1 MLLRLNFPDQVL
13 SPGDPL
19 PEYEAPPVVETSIG
33 IQFDGLSRYQSLH
46 AAAFRELIADRY
58 PHTEEHQPMD
68 PAFETFG
75 PRSSL
80 ISTPQLQLI
89 QAALQPRYFFLNEDG
104 SELAQLQKDRL
115 FYNWRKRSS
124 TAEYPRYTH
133 VRAELAKLLETLRE
147 WAIELD
153 LGDPTPTQVEAVYV
167 NSMPLINHE
176 GAGCGLSFIFPWL
189 RGLMGMTED
198 GIFQFRRRL
207 LNEAGEPVA
216 RLNFNL
222 RYGTDEESTRS
233 AQLVLHVRG
242 HPPGLSF
249 DDCLAM
255 IDAEREV
262 IVRTFTEITSEDA
275 HGLWRRRQ

>member
-1 MLLRLNFPDQVL
+1 MS

-19 PEYEAPPVVETSIG
+19 PEYDAPPVVETSIG
-33 IQFDGLSRYQSLH
+33 IQFDGLSNYQSLH
-46 AAAFRELIADRY
+46 AAAFRALIGSKYLR
-58 PHTEEHQPMD
+58 TEEHQPME

-80 ISTPQLQLI
+80 ISTSQLQLVE
-89 QAALQPRYFFLNEDG
+89 AALQPRYFFLTEDG

-115 FYNWRKRSS
+115 YYNWRKRTSA
-124 TAEYPRYTH
+124 AEYPRYTH
-133 VRAELAKLLETLRE
+133 VRSQLAELLEALTR
-147 WAIELD
+147 WAADED
-153 LGDPTPTQVEAVYV
+153 LGEPTPTQVEAVYV
-167 NSMPLINHE
+167 NSIPLIDHE
-176 GAGCGLSFIFPWL
+176 GSSCGLSFIFPWL
-189 RGLMGMTED
+189 KGLMGMTED

-207 LNEAGEPVA
+207 LNDAGEPVA

-255 IDAEREV
+255 IDAEREI
-262 IVRTFTEITSEDA
+262 IVRTFTEITSENA
-275 HGLWRRRQ
+275 HDLWRRRQ